1 MKNIRAPQEHA
12 FWVTNITN
20 MNICLS
26 DLALTI
32 PARRSMNL
40 LDKDHFVY
48 TLEQLEVSA
57 ASGSLF
63 KKRDKIK
70 VRNNPPQISIKPG
83 IYLSK
88 TPRYIPSRSAIK
100 VKEKIY
106 EELLPTSDQFISEEK
121 FAEEFST
128 PPEDLWNTKKPNK

>member
-1 MKNIRAPQEHA
+1 MKNLRAAQERS

-48 TLEQLEVSA
+48 TLPQLEASA
-57 ASGSLF
+57 INGSLF
-63 KKRDKIK
+63 KKRDKIR
-70 VRNNPPQISIKPG
+70 VRNNPPEIPIKPG
-83 IYLSK
+83 LHLSK
-88 TPRYIPSRSAIK
+88 IPRYIPSRSAIK
-100 VKEKIY
+100 IQEKIY
-106 EELLPTSDQFISEEK
+106 EELLPTSDQFVSEEK

-128 PPEDLWNTKKPNK
+128 IPEDLWNPKKTK